1 MNPSDERRETMAD
14 DEEVNLSELDLKLKS
29 IEAVFATKR
38 APILE
43 RAEVWA
49 AKLAEMTDG
58 SADEKALAELEKQRD
73 TATDLPSQLAALSGI
88 SALGEKRRAYYD
100 VCVANQ
106 ADLDAQLHAI
116 ALAEQRDKALARSA
130 LEEPAE

>member
-1 MNPSDERRETMAD
+1 MAD
-14 DEEVNLSELDLKLKS
+14 DEEVPELSELDLKLQS
-29 IEAVFATKR
+29 ITAEYATKR
-38 APILE
+38 APGLE
-43 RAEVWA
+43 RAEIWA
-49 AKLAEMTDG
+49 AKLAEMGAD
-58 SADEKALAELEKQRD
+58 SADEKARAELEKQRD

>member
-1 MNPSDERRETMAD
+1 MAD
-14 DEEVNLSELDLKLKS
+14 EEEVPELSELDLKLQS
-29 IEAVFATKR
+29 ITADYATKR
-38 APILE
+38 APVLE
-43 RAEVWA
+43 RAEIWA
-49 AKLAEMTDG
+49 AKLAEMSAD

-116 ALAEQRDKALARSA
+116 ALAEQREKALARSA